1 MPHLIVKNFL
11 NGSPDTV
18 DYAEAWDA
26 MKQWTRERDR
36 EESDQLWV
44 LEHSPVYT
52 LGQAAN
58 KAHILNRNSIPIV
71 QVDRGGQ
78 VTYHGPGQIMFYAM
92 FNLSRLNISVRGC
105 VELLE
110 GVVIDVLRDSGISAQ
125 GDRAAPG
132 VYVDGAKV
140 AALGLRV
147 SRGCTYHGLC
157 FNYLFD
163 AAPFNDINPCG
174 YEGMEITQLASL
186 LSSEQDKQL
195 PSKEELVETFVSAFQ
210 QRFGFEEPVVQ
221 RQSWSKLA

>member
-1 MPHLIVKNFL
+1 MR
-11 NGSPDTV
+11 
-18 DYAEAWDA
+18 
-26 MKQWTRERDR
+26 QWTRRRDR

-52 LGQAAN
+52 LGQAAD
-58 KAHILNRNSIPIV
+58 KAHILQSNAIPVV

-78 VTYHGPGQIMFYAM
+78 VTYHGPGQIMFYSM
-92 FNLSRLNISVRGC
+92 FNLSRLKLSVRDC

-110 GVVIDVLRDSGISAQ
+110 AVVIEVLGGYGINAQ

-157 FNYLFD
+157 FNYSFD
-163 AAPFNDINPCG
+163 TTPFNDINPCG
-174 YEGMEITQLASL
+174 YEGMKVSQLASL
-186 LSSEQDKQL
+186 LNGEQGRQL
-195 PSKEELVETFVSAFQ
+195 PLKDVLVETFVRAFQ
-210 QRFGFEEPVVQ
+210 QQFGFDEPIVQ
-221 RQSWSKLA
+221 QQSWSKCAW